1 MRMLIVAAALALM
14 GCATAV
20 NDSLDRR
27 GVDAQT
33 MLAERVTTTRADALE
48 AGAQIRK
55 AGATLGAIADLDGA
69 ALARQLDQARAAG
82 QDAALAAQDF
92 RLSVDTVK
100 AAGER
105 YFREAE
111 EELSLMKTGA
121 EEINAAEAKLAA
133 VAGAHRDFIATADA
147 AKLRLSPALSLHDA
161 EVTALRRNATSRIA
175 AEARAGERAS
185 ALRAAESAGDG
196 LAAAASAADRYLD
209 ALK

>member
-1 MRMLIVAAALALM
+1 MLLVAAALALA

-48 AGAQIRK
+48 ASAQIRN
-55 AGATLGAIADLDGA
+55 AGAALGAIAELDGA

-105 YFREAE
+105 YFRQAE
-111 EELSLMKTGA
+111 EELSLMKTGE
-121 EEINAAEAKLAA
+121 EEIKAAEAKLAA
-133 VAGAHRDFIATADA
+133 VAGANRDFIAAADA

-175 AEARAGERAS
+175 AEARASERAS

-196 LAAAASAADRYLD
+196 LAAAAAAADRYLD

>member
-1 MRMLIVAAALALM
+1 MRMLLVAAALALA

-48 AGAQIRK
+48 ASAQIRN
-55 AGATLGAIADLDGA
+55 AGAALGAIAELDGA

-105 YFREAE
+105 YFRQAE
-111 EELSLMKTGA
+111 EELSLMKTGE
-121 EEINAAEAKLAA
+121 EEIKAAEAKLAA
-133 VAGAHRDFIATADA
+133 VAGANRDFIAAADA

-175 AEARAGERAS
+175 AEARASERAS

-196 LAAAASAADRYLD
+196 LAAAAAAADRYLD